1 MFWLDIDLIMQ
12 IADILFHLN
21 VEYVP
26 RLMVY
31 HVDTL
36 IRRLPL
42 LLSTYIRNTAHI
54 PVYKQV
60 SNIQLLIK
68 SKSGEVEDKYKVW
81 CGRALENNSGDG
93 GGGDRRRPR

>member
-1 MFWLDIDLIMQ
+1 MCFGSISIMQ
-12 IADILFHLN
+12 IADILFHLK

-26 RLMVY
+26 RPMIY

-54 PVYKQV
+54 PVNKQV
-60 SNIQLLIK
+60 SNRQLLTK
-68 SKSGEVEDKYKVW
+68 SKSGEVEDEHKV
-81 CGRALENNSGDG
+81 
-93 GGGDRRRPR
+93 